1 MTVREPVVDFD
12 LFGPVNRAASDEV
25 WRRARERC
33 PVAWT
38 ERDGGYWVIS
48 GYDEV
53 AAAFRDWEHFSSART
68 DPEISSIVLG
78 NSRLPLLTPEEIDP
92 PDWYPVRRILSE
104 LLAPRA
110 AERLRPRARRW
121 TTHFVDQFIERGEC
135 EFTHDLSVPVP
146 GSVTLEWLGF
156 PESDWRMISDAFHD
170 VAAHS
175 HHTPEYRAAQL
186 AFGNVMVRVKEEVA
200 AREHAPRDDAMS
212 AIVHHEIDG
221 ERIPRETAESIV
233 FMTIGGGV
241 DTTTALIGAALLHL
255 SQEPDDR
262 RRLIEEPELLVT
274 ATEEF
279 LRFYPPARSHART
292 VTEDFEFAGCPMRAG
307 DRVLLGEISAGRD
320 GHAFPDPDE
329 FVIDRNPNRH
339 VSFGV
344 GLHRCVGSHLARIE
358 FAEVITAVLARLPDF
373 EIDQTAVVEYP
384 NWSVIGGWSNL
395 PATFTPG
402 PRLGTGE

>member
-1 MTVREPVVDFD
+1 
-12 LFGPVNRAASDEV
+12 
-25 WRRARERC
+25 
-33 PVAWT
+33 
-38 ERDGGYWVIS
+38 
-48 GYDEV
+48 
-53 AAAFRDWEHFSSART
+53 
-68 DPEISSIVLG
+68 
-78 NSRLPLLTPEEIDP
+78 
-92 PDWYPVRRILSE
+92 
-104 LLAPRA
+104 
-110 AERLRPRARRW
+110 
-121 TTHFVDQFIERGEC
+121 
-135 EFTHDLSVPVP
+135 
-146 GSVTLEWLGF
+146 
-156 PESDWRMISDAFHD
+156 
-170 VAAHS
+170 
-175 HHTPEYRAAQL
+175 
-186 AFGNVMVRVKEEVA
+186 
-200 AREHAPRDDAMS
+200 MS

-255 SQEPDDR
+255 SQVPDDK

-320 GHAFPDPDE
+320 GQAFPDADE

-358 FAEVITAVLARLPDF
+358 FAEVITAVLGRDSPTSRSTRLQWWRSQLVGHRRLVEPAGDVHARSAARNRGVSACT
-373 EIDQTAVVEYP
+373 I
-384 NWSVIGGWSNL
+384 S
-395 PATFTPG
+395 
-402 PRLGTGE
+402 